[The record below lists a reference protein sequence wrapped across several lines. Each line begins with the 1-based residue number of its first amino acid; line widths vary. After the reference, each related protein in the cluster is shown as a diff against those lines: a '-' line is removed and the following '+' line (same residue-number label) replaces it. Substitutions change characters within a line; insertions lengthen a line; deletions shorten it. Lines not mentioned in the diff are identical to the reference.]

1 MKSPFK
7 SDPWI
12 GRSIGD
18 RQRYRLDKRIG
29 MGGMGD
35 VFLAMDTLLGQQVAL
50 KLLKDTLVTSVE
62 LRKRFER
69 EVAVSAALK
78 SDHIV
83 QVSDYGVSA
92 EGYPFYV
99 MEYLRGQ
106 SLGQLLRREGRLS
119 VERTVSIITQ
129 VCDGLREAHQGVT
142 MWRNNATASEHIK
155 VVHRD
160 LKPDNIFLVST
171 VLGELVKILDFGIAK
186 IREDAAEHTKL
197 TNMFLG
203 TFHYAAPEQ
212 LEVAIDIDGRADI
225 YSLGIILYEML
236 CGTDPFGLGLN
247 TRKISEI
254 SWAMAHTSKPPQP
267 LRSQPGLS
275 HLQPELEA
283 VVLRCL
289 QKAPNERFASV
300 DELKRALQAAVAVK
314 PRATHQQPT
323 TSFPGSEDQTIVRPL
338 TPQQP
343 AIPTPRITQNP
354 PPSQQGSHDS
364 TIYRPLKR
372 QQPAIP
378 HNPPLSQPGDHDSTI
393 QRPLAPPDLGVPDAI
408 LALEQ
413 DSLLEIVAEIIG
425 PIAPT
430 LIQEVSRYAPGIKE
444 LIENLM
450 LYLSEQQRIEFKKKA
465 ISLHEK
471 LAAQNQNRSLNSP
484 TLKNQA
490 IDASFLNQCEEC
502 LADLIGPIAHSLIEE
517 VLTSHPQISP
527 VEFVNVLA
535 GEIPDTK
542 IAKEFSTRLHT
553 AFFR

>member
-1 MKSPFK
+1 MKSPSQ

-12 GRSIGD
+12 GRLIDD

-129 VCDGLREAHQGVT
+129 VCDGLREAHEGVT

-186 IREDAAEHTKL
+186 IREDAAEHTNL

-203 TFHYAAPEQ
+203 TFQYAAPEQ
-212 LEVAIDIDGRADI
+212 LEVATDIDERADI

-247 TRKISEI
+247 TRKISGI
-254 SWAMAHTSKPPQP
+254 SWATAHTYKPPQP

-275 HLQPELEA
+275 QLQPELET
-283 VVLRCL
+283 VVMRCL
-289 QKAPNERFASV
+289 QKAPDERFASV
-300 DELKRALQAAVAVK
+300 NELKRALQAAVDVEHGRNGD
-314 PRATHQQPT
+314 PPT
-323 TSFPGSEDQTIVRPL
+323 TLPISENPTFVRPL
-338 TPQQP
+338 TPP
-343 AIPTPRITQNP
+343 RSEIPTSKIAQTSPPRQGIPDGTIAQSRTPARQASRSLLTQFLL
-354 PPSQQGSHDS
+354 
-364 TIYRPLKR
+364 PLGIG
-372 QQPAIP
+372 AVIV
-378 HNPPLSQPGDHDSTI
+378 L
-393 QRPLAPPDLGVPDAI
+393 AI
-408 LALEQ
+408 LGA
-413 DSLLEIVAEIIG
+413 IF
-425 PIAPT
+425 T
-430 LIQEVSRYAPGIKE
+430 YIQLQPHQKT
-444 LIENLM
+444 NPNNN
-450 LYLSEQQRIEFKKKA
+450 
-465 ISLHEK
+465 K
-471 LAAQNQNRSLNSP
+471 L
-484 TLKNQA
+484 
-490 IDASFLNQCEEC
+490 
-502 LADLIGPIAHSLIEE
+502 GM
-517 VLTSHPQISP
+517 
-527 VEFVNVLA
+527 VNF
-535 GEIPDTK
+535 I
-542 IAKEFSTRLHT
+542 
-553 AFFR
+553 